1 MKMKKILP
9 CALLAVM
16 ALSSCLK
23 DKDFDAHKFGIKDP
37 EGSPVGVGFP
47 QSANRINTTSVE
59 NSDAAQTFQVALVN
73 LLSDIPADRDI
84 HVVLELNT
92 QLITQ
97 YNAANDPD
105 VLELPNGSYSIPST
119 TVVIPRGERTGTLTL
134 QIPNAK
140 NQLDITRGYA
150 LGFRIKEV
158 EEPGVVVADN
168 QRNILVGIAIK
179 NQYDGIYS
187 LRGYTLR
194 AGDPAKTGNFT
205 GAQMSLITTG
215 AAGVSFADQTLW
227 ADGVEISIGEPQL
240 AIDVVTN
247 KVNITSSGGA
257 MNLPGYDSRYDPA
270 TRTFYL
276 GFTWGAGPTSR
287 VSIDT
292 MVFLRPRP

>member
-1 MKMKKILP
+1 MKKIFP
-9 CALLAVM
+9 CALLSLM

-37 EGSPVGVGFP
+37 GGSPVGVGFP

-73 LLSDIPADRDI
+73 LLSDAPADKDI
-84 HVVLELNT
+84 HVVLELNP
-92 QLITQ
+92 QLIAQ

-105 VLELPNGSYSIPST
+105 VLELPNGSFSLPST
-119 TVVIPRGERTGTLTL
+119 TVVIPAGQRTATLTL
-134 QIPNAK
+134 AIPNAK
-140 NQLDITRGYA
+140 NQLDITKGYA
-150 LGFRIKEV
+150 LGLRIKEV
-158 EEPGVVVADN
+158 QEQGVVVADN

-194 AGDPAKTGNFT
+194 LGDAAKTGHFEGEEMPLLT
-205 GAQMSLITTG
+205 VG
-215 AAGVSFADQTLW
+215 AASVSFADQTLW
-227 ADGVEISIGEPQL
+227 ADRTEISIGEPQL

-276 GFTWGAGPTSR
+276 GFTWGAGPTAR
-287 VSIDT
+287 VAIDT